1 MKKGGKIL
9 TIVIPYYNSGEYTH
23 ELLKALDPQI
33 NDDVEVMV
41 IDDGSSQPFET
52 SFAWCNV
59 IRKDNGGVSTAR
71 NLGIEKS
78 KGEYIAFI
86 DSDDMVSSDY
96 LSRILK
102 AAAEG
107 PDLIELSWKSLTG
120 EGYQFDYKLRSL
132 SDRLTN
138 PSVWC
143 RVFRKSFLGDIR
155 FNELKDSTEDEDFSR
170 RVGYL
175 DLKRMST
182 VKRAVVTE
190 YIYFYRNLVGSK
202 IKRFKAGLMNTKRV
216 VYYYQ
221 KIHRSMTWLLDEV
234 KKQDERNEVW
244 ILTYQNE
251 IPELARYAQISEPHS
266 MWTHYAK
273 GEKYDA
279 IEIIK
284 PPIKTQVV
292 IYRRFMHYIGGLM
305 TFTLNFVD
313 RLKDY
318 YDITVVTERMDPE
331 RLRELSKDVRVVV
344 GVKEVVCDSLIM
356 LSFLDPLP
364 TNVHAKIIIR
374 MVHACKTEPDWNI
387 PKDYDE
393 LLFVSETAKESH
405 KDTEHEV
412 IHNMLR
418 IEDKQHLLLVS
429 ATRFPAH
436 DKGPIEQR
444 MRLLADML
452 NEAGVS
458 FTWLNFADGKMQDPP
473 KNFINCGVSYNM
485 QSIIKKADYLVQL
498 SSSEC
503 WSYACLESL
512 MLGTALIVCPFPS
525 IFEMGFKDGVH
536 GHVIPFDMKYDVK
549 KLLDV
554 PKFKYEY
561 DNESI
566 VNKWRG
572 VLGNTTPLHD
582 YVPGVEVKVRILRE
596 FRDAYSQ
603 ELLTPNKTIIVS
615 LERAEEMEH
624 NLGPG
629 YVQIIP

>member
-1 MKKGGKIL
+1 MKKEPTLSI
-9 TIVIPYYNSGEYTH
+9 IIPYYNSGEYTQ
-23 ELLKALDPQI
+23 ELLRVLDPQI
-33 NDDVEVMV
+33 NDKVEVIV
-41 IDDGSSQPFET
+41 VDDGSREPFECP
-52 SFAWCNV
+52 FAWCNV
-59 IRKDNGGVSTAR
+59 IRKNNGGVSSAR

-86 DSDDMVSSDY
+86 DSDDMVSKDY
-96 LSRILK
+96 LSRVLE
-102 AAAEG
+102 AAAAK

-143 RVFRKSFLGDIR
+143 RVFRRSFLGNVR

-175 DLKRMST
+175 DPERMSS
-182 VKRAVVTE
+182 VKRAIVSE
-190 YIYFYRNLVGSK
+190 YVYFYRNLVGSK

-221 KIHRSMTWLLDEV
+221 KIYRSMTWLLDEV

-266 MWTHYAK
+266 MWAHFAK

-279 IEIIK
+279 INIIK

-318 YDITVVTERMDPE
+318 YDITVITERMDPE
-331 RLRELSKDVRVVV
+331 RLRELSRSVRVVV

-364 TNVHAKIIIR
+364 TNIHAGRVIR
-374 MVHACKTEPDWNI
+374 MVHACKTEPDWII

-393 LLFVSETAKESH
+393 LLFVSETAKKSH
-405 KDTEHEV
+405 GDTEHEV

-429 ATRFPAH
+429 ATRFPAN
-436 DKGPIEQR
+436 DKGPIEKR
-444 MRLLADML
+444 MRQLADML

-473 KNFINCGVSYNM
+473 RNFINCGVSYNI

-503 WSYACLESL
+503 WSYSCLESL
-512 MLGTALIVCPFPS
+512 MLGTALIVCPFSS
-525 IFEMGFKDGVH
+525 IFEMGFKDTENGYI
-536 GHVIPFDMKYDVK
+536 IPFDLKFDVK
-549 KLLDV
+549 KLLKV
-554 PKFKYEY
+554 PRFKYDY
-561 DNESI
+561 DNDSI
-566 VNKWRG
+566 VDQWRG

-582 YVPGVEVKVRILRE
+582 YVPGVEVRVRILKE

-603 ELLTPNKTIIVS
+603 ELLTPGKTIIVNI
-615 LERAEEMEH
+615 ERAEEMKR
-624 NLGPG
+624 NLGEG
-629 YVQIIP
+629 YVQIIS